1 MWESIGAAGIILLL
15 RSFDVSLG
23 TMRLVYVVEGRRLMA
38 MGIAFFEASA
48 FVVAVSIVLSSDLD
62 PFRMAGYAA
71 GFAAGNVI
79 GMTLVRFLKLGNV
92 NLRIFTPEHSF
103 DVSRA
108 LREAG
113 FRLTVFNAEGRDG
126 PVGMI
131 MLLIRKREIGKAMDI
146 CKPWLPSC
154 FVTIGEEPYAVAA
167 TAVRK

>member
-1 MWESIGAAGIILLL
+1 MLL

-38 MGIAFFEASA
+38 MSIAFFEASA
-48 FVVAVSIVLSSDLD
+48 FVVAVSIVFSSDLD
-62 PFRMAGYAA
+62 PFRLVGYAA
-71 GFAAGNVI
+71 GNGI
-79 GMTLVRFLKLGNV
+79 GLTLVQFLKLGNV

-146 CKPWLPSC
+146 CKPWLQSC
-154 FVTIGEEPYAVAA
+154 FVTVGEEPYAVAA
-167 TAVRK
+167 NAVRK

>member
-1 MWESIGAAGIILLL
+1 MWESVGAAGIILLL

-48 FVVAVSIVLSSDLD
+48 FVIAVSIVLSSDLD
-62 PFRMAGYAA
+62 PFRMVGYAA
-71 GFAAGNVI
+71 GNGI
-79 GMTLVRFLKLGNV
+79 GMILVRFFKLGNV

-113 FRLTVFNAEGRDG
+113 FRLTVFNAEGRDS